1 MLELKIQKK
10 KKKGA
15 SLQPRTSPTSI
26 CDFDCA
32 IQMRPLFAK
41 ELPRISQTLLPSKI
55 SSHQRFLMTSATP
68 GRCSC
73 GATAG
78 TAGSASRFPAAE
90 ASNSSQS
97 RTGGGAETLWG
108 KCLDFRGAFGFKSDA
123 LELSSR
129 NINGEA
135 FGGKGFSDFSA
146 SGGWSLIV
154 DLIFSTKRS
163 DFPDFGWRSGRSDPG
178 LELLGSICSPG
189 VTCFTVGSFSG
200 VSGLSFRNRTFAEGG
215 SFRAGNLL
223 DFGVPRKSGPM
234 SSSRS
239 FFGTVSNVSK
249 LSSLSSLS
257 ISISIFFSE
266 TLRVFLHLQ
275 SLEVIVVIVV
285 IVLSSSESQ
294 TIATFLLHNFSQPM
308 ALDSPPGHAQL
319 VWLGLSGHVTFAKLT
334 SSC

>member
-1 MLELKIQKK
+1 M
-10 KKKGA
+10 
-15 SLQPRTSPTSI
+15 QPRTSPTSI

-97 RTGGGAETLWG
+97 RTGGGAETLRG
-108 KCLDFRGAFGFKSDA
+108 KCLDFRRAFGFTSDA
-123 LELSSR
+123 LELSIR
-129 NINGEA
+129 DINGEA
-135 FGGKGFSDFSA
+135 FGGKGFSA

-163 DFPDFGWRSGRSDPG
+163 DFPDFGWRSDRSDPG

-234 SSSRS
+234 SPSRS
-239 FFGTVSNVSK
+239 FLGTVSNVSK
-249 LSSLSSLS
+249 LSSLS
-257 ISISIFFSE
+257 ISISIFFSDE

-319 VWLGLSGHVTFAKLT
+319 VWLSLSGHVTFAKLT